1 MRLRRSF
8 EGHQRGVSHIAW
20 SPDSLHIIVC
30 GPEDSSE
37 LIVWNTEVSWYRS
50 IHCEP
55 KKTWQ
60 YVCDHNSG
68 KTHSIF
74 IIFALSKQEE
84 T

>member
-37 LIVWNTEVSWYRS
+37 LIIWNTEVCTVYSTVS
-50 IHCEP
+50 TLLVATVKP
-55 KKTWQ
+55 ASVDNT
-60 YVCDHNSG
+60 G
-68 KTHSIF
+68 T
-74 IIFALSKQEE
+74 
-84 T
+84 